1 MNTQQLIEQSQ
12 KLFTHFK
19 PVNKDLYKGQ
29 LNINDK
35 VAGIYYLNFEQQI
48 SEEDFEEL
56 QYKYLA
62 NEFYNQEETL
72 QWNIYLLFINSNI
85 SEALKIKILRD
96 DKYARKLIFTGD
108 EYLDYFELETSKA
121 SELPDITS
129 VWKRE
134 LNKVGLQELY
144 SSASNEGIVKNFLND
159 KSPEIVQGLERSLD
173 HIPVVE
179 KINSINLN
187 QGYRPFPKKRD
198 FNFGDVNLFTGSNGV
213 GKTSLLESIE
223 LILTGKTQRND
234 RKDEAPNSITA
245 ILNEDLKDTYS
256 PNNRIYKERGSK
268 WYNRR
273 LSEQGNRTFE
283 SFNQFNFFNTD
294 AAHQFSNAEDAGV
307 INESLKQII
316 LGEEFTILKDK
327 IEKIRPR
334 LRTELN
340 KASKEIS
347 QKLDNLKKNKDRI
360 SELKNDEN
368 FSELK
373 GNIKGN
379 MLSLGYKAIYDESNY
394 SVSGLFVNEIK
405 NELDFILSKKV
416 TNFSKF
422 KEVSGIVETRK
433 NLVSENKEAFNLN
446 IVKSNESILDRQK
459 NKDFL
464 SKINTFYKYI
474 EIDNCSKIEDLAINY
489 KKIETQLLI
498 IKTLKDLNNLQLD
511 IVKLSEERKS
521 LADLISSKKSVL
533 VDKTISQGDLKGEI
547 SLLQKGFSVNEGLII
562 ELKTIGRKILNDKF
576 HSNQCCPLCDQE
588 ISKTE
593 LLLRLDNDLI
603 NDDFKNLI
611 KSKNDLLEVFN
622 KEIDQ
627 LELEIKHLRRYEMVV
642 SEYLKDYE
650 DLDLSQINNAIKERI
665 AKENEILSEKELYD
679 KIFFQLNNIEGSISE
694 FSILKLALQMIY
706 PNVDILKKE
715 VLTEIIDNL
724 KMQINKSS
732 TEVDNFKVSNDKI
745 INDLNVALKLSSY
758 ADSFDKIEEIIKS
771 NDNLIDSLNFSFQ
784 NLNRYLDIP
793 TDKSIIDL
801 SKDLALLNKN
811 LNTFRLIENSQNEI
825 KKLLTSNE
833 EIEKSFPDLKT
844 LNSRLNKA
852 VEVLDRLSN
861 NSEDIILK
869 DFFKDNLIEIKDIFT
884 TIHSPKEFEN
894 IEYLSNKLV
903 LIKGGKSFEISQIST
918 GQRAALV
925 LSIFISLNRKLEN
938 GPNILIFDDPV
949 TFIDDFNALS
959 FLDFL
964 RYFIVKEKKQIFF
977 ATANKKFS
985 SLFKKKFEFLGDE
998 FKEFQLER

>member
-12 KLFTHFK
+12 KLFTDFK
-19 PVNKDLYKGQ
+19 PVNNELYKGQ
-29 LNINDK
+29 LNINNK
-35 VAGIYYLNFEQQI
+35 ASGIYYLNFNQEI
-48 SEEDFEEL
+48 SEDVFEEL
-56 QYKYLA
+56 QDKYLA
-62 NEFYNQEETL
+62 EEFYNQTEVL

-85 SEALKIKILRD
+85 SEDLKLKILRN
-96 DKYARKLIFTGD
+96 DKYARKLIFNGN
-108 EYLDYFELETSKA
+108 EFLDYFKLEESSS
-121 SELPDITS
+121 SELPDIIS
-129 VWKRE
+129 VWKEE
-134 LNKVGLQELY
+134 LNKVGLQELH
-144 SSASNEGIVKNFLND
+144 SSASNDGIVRNFLND
-159 KSPEIVQGLERSLD
+159 KSPAIVNRAEKNLE
-173 HIPVVE
+173 HIPIIE

-187 QGYRPFPKKRD
+187 QDFRRFPQIRN
-198 FNFGDVNLFTGSNGV
+198 FNFGSVNLFTGSNGV

-223 LILTGKTQRND
+223 LVLTGKTQRN
-234 RKDEAPNSITA
+234 KDKYEAPNSITA
-245 ILNEDLKDTYS
+245 VLNQDFVDTYS
-256 PNNRIYKERGSK
+256 HNNRIYKERGTK
-268 WYNRR
+268 WYKRR
-273 LSEQGNRTFE
+273 LTEQGNRTYE

-294 AAHQFSNAEDAGV
+294 AAHQFSNAEDAGA

-368 FSELK
+368 FNELK

-379 MLSLGYKAIYDESNY
+379 MLSLRYKAIYDESNY
-394 SVSGLFVNEIK
+394 SISGLFVNEIK

-459 NKDFL
+459 NKDIL

-474 EIDNCSKIEDLAINY
+474 EIDNCSKIEDLAIKY
-489 KKIETQLLI
+489 KKIETQLLT

-547 SLLQKGFSVNEGLII
+547 SLLQKGFSLNEGLII

-593 LLLRLDNDLI
+593 LLLRLDNDFK
-603 NDDFKNLI
+603 NDDLKNLI
-611 KSKNDLLEVFN
+611 KSKNDLLEVLN

-627 LELEIKHLRRYEMVV
+627 LELELKHLRRYEMVV
-642 SEYLKDYE
+642 FEYLKDYE
-650 DLDLSQINNAIKERI
+650 GLNLSQINNAIKERI

-694 FSILKLALQMIY
+694 FSILKLAVQIIY
-706 PNVDILKKE
+706 PNVDILRKQ

-811 LNTFRLIENSQNEI
+811 LDTFRLIENSQNEI

-833 EIEKSFPDLKT
+833 EIEKSFPNLKT
-844 LNSRLNKA
+844 LNGRLNRA
-852 VEVLDRLSN
+852 VEVLDKLSD
-861 NSEDIILK
+861 NSEDIILE
-869 DFFKDNLIEIKDIFT
+869 DFFKANLIEIKDIFT
-884 TIHSPKEFEN
+884 TIHSPKEFDN
-894 IEYLSNKLV
+894 IAYVSSKLV
-903 LIKGGKSFEISQIST
+903 LIKGGESYEISQIST

-998 FKEFQLER
+998 FKEFKLER

>member
-12 KLFTHFK
+12 KLFTDFK
-19 PVNKDLYKGQ
+19 PVNNELYKGQ
-29 LNINDK
+29 LNINNK
-35 VAGIYYLNFEQQI
+35 ASGIYYLNFNQEI
-48 SEEDFEEL
+48 SEDVFEEL
-56 QYKYLA
+56 QDKYLA
-62 NEFYNQEETL
+62 EEFYNQTEVL

-85 SEALKIKILRD
+85 SEDLKLKILRN
-96 DKYARKLIFTGD
+96 DKYARKLIFNGN
-108 EYLDYFELETSKA
+108 EFLDYFKLEESSS
-121 SELPDITS
+121 SELPDIIS
-129 VWKRE
+129 VWKEE
-134 LNKVGLQELY
+134 LNKVGLQELH
-144 SSASNEGIVKNFLND
+144 SSASNDGIVRNFLND
-159 KSPEIVQGLERSLD
+159 KSPAIVNRAEKNLE
-173 HIPVVE
+173 HIPIIE

-187 QGYRPFPKKRD
+187 QDFRRFPQIRN
-198 FNFGDVNLFTGSNGV
+198 FNFGSVNLFTGSNGV

-223 LILTGKTQRND
+223 LVLTGKTQRN
-234 RKDEAPNSITA
+234 KDKYEAPNSITA
-245 ILNEDLKDTYS
+245 VLNQDFVDTYS
-256 PNNRIYKERGSK
+256 HNNRIYKERGTK
-268 WYNRR
+268 WYKRR
-273 LSEQGNRTFE
+273 LTEQGNRTYE

-294 AAHQFSNAEDAGV
+294 AAHQFSNAEDAGA

-368 FSELK
+368 FNELK

-379 MLSLGYKAIYDESNY
+379 MLSLRYKAIYDESNY

-459 NKDFL
+459 NKDIL

-474 EIDNCSKIEDLAINY
+474 EIDNCSKIEDLAIKY
-489 KKIETQLLI
+489 KKIETQLLT

-547 SLLQKGFSVNEGLII
+547 SLLQKGFSLNEGLII
-562 ELKTIGRKILNDKF
+562 ELKTIGIKILNDKF

-593 LLLRLDNDLI
+593 LLLRLDNDFK

-611 KSKNDLLEVFN
+611 KSKNDLLEVLN

-627 LELEIKHLRRYEMVV
+627 LELELKHLRRYEMVV
-642 SEYLKDYE
+642 FEYLKDYE
-650 DLDLSQINNAIKERI
+650 GLNLSQINNAIKERI

-694 FSILKLALQMIY
+694 FSILKLAVQIIY
-706 PNVDILKKE
+706 PNVDILRKQ

-811 LNTFRLIENSQNEI
+811 LDTFRLIENSQNEI

-833 EIEKSFPDLKT
+833 EIEKSFPNLKT
-844 LNSRLNKA
+844 LNGRLNRA
-852 VEVLDRLSN
+852 VEVLDKLSD
-861 NSEDIILK
+861 NSEDIILE
-869 DFFKDNLIEIKDIFT
+869 DFFKANLIEIKDIFT
-884 TIHSPKEFEN
+884 TIHSPKEFDN
-894 IEYLSNKLV
+894 IAYVSSKLV
-903 LIKGGKSFEISQIST
+903 LIKGGESYEISQIST

-998 FKEFQLER
+998 FKEFKLER

>member
-1 MNTQQLIEQSQ
+1 M
-12 KLFTHFK
+12 
-19 PVNKDLYKGQ
+19 
-29 LNINDK
+29 
-35 VAGIYYLNFEQQI
+35 
-48 SEEDFEEL
+48 
-56 QYKYLA
+56 
-62 NEFYNQEETL
+62 
-72 QWNIYLLFINSNI
+72 
-85 SEALKIKILRD
+85 
-96 DKYARKLIFTGD
+96 
-108 EYLDYFELETSKA
+108 
-121 SELPDITS
+121 
-129 VWKRE
+129 
-134 LNKVGLQELY
+134 
-144 SSASNEGIVKNFLND
+144 
-159 KSPEIVQGLERSLD
+159 
-173 HIPVVE
+173 
-179 KINSINLN
+179 
-187 QGYRPFPKKRD
+187 
-198 FNFGDVNLFTGSNGV
+198 NLFTGSNGV

-223 LILTGKTQRND
+223 LVLTGKTQRN
-234 RKDEAPNSITA
+234 KDKYEAPNSITA
-245 ILNEDLKDTYS
+245 VLNQDFVDTYS
-256 PNNRIYKERGSK
+256 HNNRIYKERGTK
-268 WYNRR
+268 WYKRR
-273 LSEQGNRTFE
+273 LTEQGNRTYE

-294 AAHQFSNAEDAGV
+294 AAHQFSNAEDAGA

-368 FSELK
+368 FNELK

-379 MLSLGYKAIYDESNY
+379 MLSLRYKAIYDESNY

-459 NKDFL
+459 NKDIL

-474 EIDNCSKIEDLAINY
+474 EIDNCSKIEDLAIKY
-489 KKIETQLLI
+489 KKIETQLLT

-547 SLLQKGFSVNEGLII
+547 SLLQKGFSLNEELII
-562 ELKTIGRKILNDKF
+562 ELKTIGIKILNDKF

-593 LLLRLDNDLI
+593 LLLRLDNDFK

-611 KSKNDLLEVFN
+611 KSKNDLLEVLN

-627 LELEIKHLRRYEMVV
+627 LELELKHLRRYEMVV
-642 SEYLKDYE
+642 FEYLKDYE
-650 DLDLSQINNAIKERI
+650 GLNLSQINNAIKERI

-694 FSILKLALQMIY
+694 FSILKLAVQIIY
-706 PNVDILKKE
+706 PNVDILRKQ

-811 LNTFRLIENSQNEI
+811 LDTFRLIENSQNEI

-833 EIEKSFPDLKT
+833 EIEKSFPNLKT
-844 LNSRLNKA
+844 LNGRLNRA
-852 VEVLDRLSN
+852 VEVLDKLSD
-861 NSEDIILK
+861 NSEDIILE
-869 DFFKDNLIEIKDIFT
+869 DFFKANLIEIKDIFT
-884 TIHSPKEFEN
+884 TIHSPKEFDN
-894 IEYLSNKLV
+894 IAYVSSKLV
-903 LIKGGKSFEISQIST
+903 LIKGGESYEISQIST

-998 FKEFQLER
+998 FKEFKLER